1 MLSEHV
7 ADIFHRHIDASMRCI
22 DATTE
27 TLAEAAERMVGCML
41 QEGKV
46 FCCGDAS
53 HALLANLLASNLLNR
68 YQYERPALPAVNLAG
83 DATALSGITG
93 DAAYGEVY
101 SRQLLALGQPGDIA
115 FICYQGAGS
124 AAVVKAVQAAHE
136 REMTVIALCSS
147 EGNEANALFTNQDIE
162 ICVPHDHRARIL
174 ELHVLAI
181 NCLCELIDLQLFGAE
196 E

>member
-22 DATTE
+22 EATTDSI
-27 TLAEAAERMVGCML
+27 TEAAECMVGCML
-41 QEGKV
+41 QEGKI

-53 HALLANLLASNLLNR
+53 NALQAHYLASNLLNR
-68 YQYERPALPAVNLAG
+68 FEYERPALPAINLAG
-83 DATALSGITG
+83 DAVTIGGITG
-93 DAAYGEVY
+93 DAAYGEIY
-101 SRQLLALGQPGDIA
+101 SRQILALGQPGDIV
-115 FICYQGAGS
+115 FTCYQGSGS

-136 REMTVIALCSS
+136 REMTVIALCNS
-147 EGNEANALFTNQDIE
+147 EGNEANALLTSHDIE
-162 ICVPHDHRARIL
+162 ICVPHDHRARIT
-174 ELHVLAI
+174 ELHILAI